1 VRHLR
6 QRPRRAGRL
15 VRQAAGARGPQPRAR
30 HRIRRPDAAQ
40 GGPTLALLSH
50 RGSPAVPSPKRGLT
64 SVFGMGTGVA
74 PALWRVGKP
83 GWDLSFDGVGC
94 PHPVLVNFAR
104 PRLAVCTAEA
114 GACDALG
121 QSNSVEGSP
130 RHRVRTRSPWGM
142 VKPHGRLVPV
152 SSTHCCASTSGLS
165 TSSSRTALQGTRSED
180 RNSRGD
186 LILGWASHLD
196 AFSGY
201 PIGTWL
207 PGGAPGGTTG
217 TPEVPPSRS
226 SRTRDSSPQISYAH
240 SG

>member
-1 VRHLR
+1 MK
-6 QRPRRAGRL
+6 
-15 VRQAAGARGPQPRAR
+15 
-30 HRIRRPDAAQ
+30 
-40 GGPTLALLSH
+40 S
-50 RGSPAVPSPKRGLT
+50 AVPSPKRGLT

-83 GWDLSFDGVGC
+83 SNGL
-94 PHPVLVNFAR
+94 
-104 PRLAVCTAEA
+104 
-114 GACDALG
+114 DALG
-121 QSNSVEGSP
+121 QSNSDPIPSESLSTHQSVSRASRRARLHG
-130 RHRVRTRSPWGM
+130 HM

-165 TSSSRTALQGTRSED
+165 RPSLERPFRGPKSQ
-180 RNSRGD
+180 GD

-207 PGGAPGGTTG
+207 PGDAPGGTTG

-226 SRTRDSSPQISYAH
+226 SRTRDSSPQISCAH